1 MTSKRPSYVRVFL
14 TFARNSLV
22 RDIMFRTNFILQSVS
37 SVSWTL
43 MNVGFY
49 LIVFHHTPLIGPESG
64 WGKYEFFVFL
74 GTTWLINSL
83 VQTFFMTNADDYS
96 ELIRTGNLD
105 FALLKPID
113 TQFLVSFQKMDW
125 SALSTFTAGIVL
137 LVVALWQLAT
147 RPENPITISPWTV
160 VLYVIYVL
168 CGVAILYSLMISLA
182 STSIWLGRNQT
193 LYDFWF
199 YITTFARYPMEIY
212 NRGWGVPLWGFFTF
226 VIPVLVVVNV
236 PARILAQPL
245 HPRSSLSWQLAC
257 FALLATLVS
266 LLVSRWIFQRALRSY
281 RSASS

>member
-1 MTSKRPSYVRVFL
+1 MLRRLAPYATVFA

-22 RDIMFRTNFILQSVS
+22 RDIMFRTNFVLQSVA

-64 WGKYEFFVFL
+64 WGKFEFFVFL
-74 GTTWLINSL
+74 ATTWLINSL
-83 VQTFFMTNADDYS
+83 VQTFFMPNAEEFS

-113 TQFLVSFQKMDW
+113 TQFLISCHKMDW
-125 SALSTFTAGIVL
+125 SSLANFLAGLVL
-137 LVVALWQLAT
+137 LGVALWQLLH
-147 RPENPITISPWTV
+147 RPEHPLVLSPVTV
-160 VLYVIYVL
+160 ALYALYIG

-182 STSIWLGRNQT
+182 ATSIWLGRNQS

-199 YITTFARYPMEIY
+199 YITNFARYPMEIY
-212 NRGWGVPLWGFFTF
+212 RRGWGIPLWGFFSF
-226 VIPVLVVVNV
+226 VVPVLLVVNV

-245 HPRSSLSWQLAC
+245 SPRSSISWPLAVFTLAATALS
-257 FALLATLVS
+257 LLAA
-266 LLVSRWIFQRALRSY
+266 RWVFQRALRSY